1 MKLTLIAPFRV
12 PFNLDKHLLL
22 SNAEEWMTHL
32 DSLPGQLDQQR
43 VWWTLGRYGARDAA
57 HPVYQGVQD
66 LGSHLRS
73 LYVLK
78 VSRLGKECAAL
89 TAWRR
94 KLSLEEGEESKGFKE
109 LKGEL
114 SAICGELDEISPE
127 TVASFDF
134 ERAFGEFR
142 IVDNNIALLAV
153 HIPVHTEKL
162 LALDEKQLGLVGE
175 FSMAFTVMALRSLW
189 GQEIREAVEWAN
201 SRMSVRDGSS
211 LRGGEREK
219 LRDRL
224 RGKAEQSF
232 VARDVSVF
240 DLPKLSAS
248 GAQDYWT
255 NPANAVVAW
264 VSRVISLDPEEAQKE
279 ALGERMETALLGLGV
294 TRAEFKRFRAG
305 EDVYGW
311 GPKLRRESR
320 VGDQAWLEALYI
332 AQFHYYSVDI
342 IDRQIPLV
350 ITEVRNEH
358 RANASTRA
366 LRLGRNVIQ
375 EAQMALYDYMDMKL
389 RVAGEARSVIEQ
401 VVQSW
406 DLPAMLSNIE
416 RKIVNLRDTVEQV
429 SDDVDK
435 RSSTSIETILSI
447 ITLVSIVTLPIALHE
462 YLKPTQKRFLPGLL
476 YSAQHMTRGEILA
489 ISFCIVIVG
498 LLLFTYLKVRSRR

>member
-1 MKLTLIAPFRV
+1 
-12 PFNLDKHLLL
+12 
-22 SNAEEWMTHL
+22 
-32 DSLPGQLDQQR
+32 
-43 VWWTLGRYGARDAA
+43 
-57 HPVYQGVQD
+57 
-66 LGSHLRS
+66 
-73 LYVLK
+73 
-78 VSRLGKECAAL
+78 
-89 TAWRR
+89 
-94 KLSLEEGEESKGFKE
+94 
-109 LKGEL
+109 
-114 SAICGELDEISPE
+114 
-127 TVASFDF
+127 
-134 ERAFGEFR
+134 
-142 IVDNNIALLAV
+142 
-153 HIPVHTEKL
+153 
-162 LALDEKQLGLVGE
+162 
-175 FSMAFTVMALRSLW
+175 MAFTVMALRSLW
-189 GQEIREAVEWAN
+189 GQEIKEAVEWAN
-201 SRMSVRDGSS
+201 GRMSVRDGSS

-224 RGKAEQSF
+224 RSKTEQSF

-294 TRAEFKRFRAG
+294 TRPEFKRFRAG

-320 VGDQAWLEALYI
+320 AGDQGWLEALYI

-350 ITEVRNEH
+350 ITEVRNAH

-366 LRLGRNVIQ
+366 LKLGRNVIQ
-375 EAQMALYDYMDMKL
+375 EAHMALYDYMDMKL

-476 YSAQHMTRGEILA
+476 YSAQHMTRGEILV